1 MAGASCV
8 KERPPAPDVQ
18 KRLLLAGKA
27 GVGQV
32 LGGGAAA
39 NGGCR
44 IGQAQPFA
52 QLLIGGA
59 YPVGDGGRKCAVEKA
74 AADRPASL
82 RKAGLSRT
90 IGLQMAANIG
100 RQTIGRNELAI
111 GGRSE
116 ERRVGKEC
124 VSTCRARGSR

>member
-1 MAGASCV
+1 MVEALGLAVADRPVGEERRIAAAACV
-8 KERPPAPDVQ
+8 KQRPPAPDVQ

-59 YPVGDGGRKCAVEKA
+59 YPVGDGGRKRTAEHTSELQSIMRISSAV
-74 AADRPASL
+74 L
-82 RKAGLSRT
+82 F
-90 IGLQMAANIG
+90 LQ
-100 RQTIGRNELAI
+100 
-111 GGRSE
+111 
-116 ERRVGKEC
+116 KKK
-124 VSTCRARGSR
+124 

>member
-1 MAGASCV
+1 MVEALGLAVADRPVGEERRIAAAACV
-8 KERPPAPDVQ
+8 KQRPPAPDVQ

-90 IGLQMAANIG
+90 IGLQMAAD
-100 RQTIGRNELAI
+100 R
-111 GGRSE
+111 
-116 ERRVGKEC
+116 K
-124 VSTCRARGSR
+124 STRLNSSH

>member
-1 MAGASCV
+1 MVEALGLAVADRPVGEERRIAAAACV
-8 KERPPAPDVQ
+8 KQRPPAPDVQ

-44 IGQAQPFA
+44 IGPAQPFA

-59 YPVGDGGRKCAVEKA
+59 YPVGDGGRKCAVETE
-74 AADRPASL
+74 AADRPATPS
-82 RKAGLSRT
+82 KAGLSPT
-90 IGLQMAANIG
+90 QGLQMAAK
-100 RQTIGRNELAI
+100 
-111 GGRSE
+111 SE
-116 ERRVGKEC
+116 ERR
-124 VSTCRARGSR
+124 

>member
-44 IGQAQPFA
+44 IGPAQPFA

-82 RKAGLSRT
+82 RTAGLSRT
-90 IGLQMAANIG
+90 LGTQMAANKVG
-100 RQTIGRNELAI
+100 RASWRD
-111 GGRSE
+111 
-116 ERRVGKEC
+116 
-124 VSTCRARGSR
+124 STCQSVWIPVFAATVKKKK

>member
-1 MAGASCV
+1 MRSSDWSS
-8 KERPPAPDVQ
+8 DVCSSD
-18 KRLLLAGKA
+18 L
-27 GVGQV
+27 

-100 RQTIGRNELAI
+100 LQIIGRNELAI
-111 GGRSE
+111 GGGRGGE
-116 ERRVGKEC
+116 TRRNANPCGGTC
-124 VSTCRARGSR
+124 DDHLADRTSTRLNSSH